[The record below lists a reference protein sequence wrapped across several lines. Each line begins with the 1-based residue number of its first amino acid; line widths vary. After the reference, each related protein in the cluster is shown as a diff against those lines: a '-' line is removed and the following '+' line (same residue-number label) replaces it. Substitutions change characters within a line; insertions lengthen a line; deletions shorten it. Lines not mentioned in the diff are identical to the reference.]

1 MVVNPKT
8 LLQYALRK
16 QNKISHV
23 PCETL
28 VFAKDEIPEGILK
41 KIEKQ
46 YSSDF
51 LDDADFVSFTKGP
64 IDKDMIKKLFKA
76 TDKALGEEANKLTEG
91 DFKLLK
97 MKETDTELE
106 DVEDPGDETPDS
118 EIEAIVGGED
128 NSEDEDSDENE
139 VDADNEETIG
149 DVLDDS
155 ADEDIEESEEVDE
168 AGMSLDD
175 ILMKGNDIAARR
187 NAEVAAADA
196 QKHEQKI
203 KQIWVKSIN
212 VDTQNENNSY
222 APLEITYAD
231 GKVED
236 FDFPI
241 GTTGNDSNFKG
252 KDELRAYAVA
262 GERYQQGDAAYKQ
275 TMQNLKRAFAKYHIE
290 PTDEDVRIA
299 GIRNAFNDYRIKWL
313 YGKDKKDDPMFAF
326 SRSET
331 QAKTDNDFLNAVS
344 KKSMSKIAALRNKDQ
359 VGASTSKGRVVYK
372 NGNTTIYKAN
382 EAEENDS
389 IYARMHQGKSMAQWE
404 KEFKGEFD
412 VNQLWRMATSGC
424 DLQKLLLQINNTI
437 TIEDSEKQMNEA
449 KEEKKE
455 DAEEQ
460 TSDDSEEKD
469 ETNDTSSEDS
479 ETDDSKAS
487 DDADKGSNPSGV
499 AAEKSDV
506 PTKWVFLKI
515 TIKK

>member
-28 VFAKDEIPEGILK
+28 VFAKDEIPEDVLK
-41 KIEKQ
+41 KIEDQ

-97 MKETDTELE
+97 MKDSE
-106 DVEDPGDETPDS
+106 DGIEGLEDPGDETPDS
-118 EIEAIVGGED
+118 EIDAIVNNDEPEAD
-128 NSEDEDSDENE
+128 DSNEDEADID
-139 VDADNEETIG
+139 DDNEKAIG
-149 DVLDDS
+149 DVLDDDS
-155 ADEDIEESEEVDE
+155 SDEDIEESEEVNE
-168 AGMSLDD
+168 AMSIDD
-175 ILMKGNDIAARR
+175 ILKQGNDIAAKR
-187 NAEVAAADA
+187 NAEVDAANA
-196 QKHEQKI
+196 QKHEQNI
-203 KQIWVKSIN
+203 KQIWIKSLNI
-212 VDTQNENNSY
+212 DTQNENNST
-222 APLEITYAD
+222 AALQITYSD

-236 FDFPI
+236 IDFPI
-241 GTTGNDSNFKG
+241 GTTGSDSAFKG
-252 KDELRAYAVA
+252 SKGFTDYAVA
-262 GERYQQGDAAYKQ
+262 GERYQQGDATYKQ

-299 GIRNAFNDYRIKWL
+299 QIRTAFNDYRIKWL
-313 YGKDKKDDPMFAF
+313 YGSQKKDDPMFAF
-326 SRSET
+326 SRTEADVKANPAA
-331 QAKTDNDFLNAVS
+331 AKAVS
-344 KKSMSKIAALRNKDQ
+344 KLATLRNKDQ
-359 VGASTSKGRVVYK
+359 VGATTSKGRVVYQK
-372 NGNTTIYKAN
+372 GNTTIYKAN
-382 EAEENDS
+382 ESEENNS

-424 DLQKLLLQINNTI
+424 DLQKLLLQMNNTI

-449 KEEKKE
+449 KEEKEDTAEEKTA
-455 DAEEQ
+455 DAEEK
-460 TSDDSEEKD
+460 TSADDTEADSSDDDPE
-469 ETNDTSSEDS
+469 
-479 ETDDSKAS
+479 
-487 DDADKGSNPSGV
+487 DKGSNPSGV